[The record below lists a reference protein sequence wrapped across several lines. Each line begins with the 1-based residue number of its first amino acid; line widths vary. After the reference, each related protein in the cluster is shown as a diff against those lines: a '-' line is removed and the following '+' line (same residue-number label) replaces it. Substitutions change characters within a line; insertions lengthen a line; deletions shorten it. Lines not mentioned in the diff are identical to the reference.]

1 MVGVQNRLTDAAKFC
16 SSINNSGQWNTVN
29 LTSGEIL
36 TSELVPGSNFKQLAL
51 TVQNGQ
57 SSGQL
62 TLGPIQLLLAD
73 SNRPMV
79 FLFAAK
85 LPSGGSIT
93 VDIVDE
99 SAIIPNVTTTAVV
112 SQESNAAVNAPGLLS
127 PQWFI
132 FRSNPMTIEAETP
145 TISIT
150 VTFQPN
156 DLSETFYFTTPA
168 VYHKYEFF
176 ISNPAVPSIA
186 SLLPEVFLDIDSESQ
201 ESLDVPLL
209 RLIDVLNLGLGE
221 SLEIMGNFAYSD
233 IEDGYIESD
242 NSTKST
248 LVHHEIAN
256 IDTLLWLAKFNGTSP
271 VLRFNSS
278 LGSAAEPFVLDVSVL
293 NGTDVI
299 RLTSYDELNPPTAT
313 LAEQQ
318 TLLRWQMEYGYY
330 GRNAGTLPAILAATK
345 LMLID
350 NQNVSVSYDYSV
362 EPFVIDIQTQW
373 FETIGSTG
381 PEDIGNESQLVLE
394 AISPAR
400 PLGILVRHEMIG

>member
-150 VTFQPN
+150 VTFEPN

-278 LGSAAEPFVLDVSVL
+278 LGTTAEPFVLDVSVL

>member
-150 VTFQPN
+150 VTFEPN

>member
-93 VDIVDE
+93 VDMVDE

-278 LGSAAEPFVLDVSVL
+278 LGSAAEPFILDVSVL

>member
-93 VDIVDE
+93 VDMVDE

-278 LGSAAEPFVLDVSVL
+278 LGTTAEPFVLDVSVL